1 MTAVPTMTENVEKRT
16 GEEEQ
21 EREIPVEVRPV
32 LGHEEEADDGQESKK
47 SDMEA
52 AHTSVVER

>member
-1 MTAVPTMTENVEKRT
+1 MTENVEKRT